1 MFSNTLFLLSA
12 VLTVAGAVLVVYSK
26 NLMHA
31 CIYLLASLFGIA
43 GLYACI
49 GADFL
54 AATQLVVYAGG
65 VIILMLFAIMLT
77 GGTGNRTNKYGLEKI
92 PAMGNRKTFFVAGFA
107 AIVSALI
114 IIKVTIPV
122 FKNTANIVETANAP
136 TVERIGTLLATE
148 HILAFEISSV
158 LLLGAL
164 IGAAV
169 ISRPRKEIHDEFRR
183 LLRHFI
189 YFIYLRNH
197 GYDRT

>member
-1 MFSNTLFLLSA
+1 MFTNTLFLLSA
-12 VLTVAGAVLVVYSK
+12 AITLGGAIAVVYSQ

-31 CIYLLASLFGIA
+31 CIYLLASFFGVA

-65 VIILMLFAIMLT
+65 VVILMLFAIMLT
-77 GGTGNRTNKYGLEKI
+77 GGTGNNMNRYGLVKVA
-92 PAMGNRKTFFVAGFA
+92 AMGNSKTYFMAGIT
-107 AIVSALI
+107 AILTSLI
-114 IIKVTIPV
+114 ILKIIANVLRETPPSV
-122 FKNTANIVETANAP
+122 LTANTP
-136 TVERIGTLLATE
+136 TVEKIGIILATD

-169 ISRPRKEIHDEFRR
+169 ISRPRKERHD
-183 LLRHFI
+183 
-189 YFIYLRNH
+189 
-197 GYDRT
+197 

>member
-1 MFSNTLFLLSA
+1 MFSNTLFLASA
-12 VLTVAGAVLVVYSK
+12 LLTIGGAIAVVYSK

-31 CIYLLASLFGIA
+31 CIYLLASLFGVA

-65 VIILMLFAIMLT
+65 VVILMLFAIMLT
-77 GGTGNRTNKYGLEKI
+77 GGTGNRVNRFGLEKI
-92 PAMGNRKTFFVAGFA
+92 PSMGNQKTYFFAGIA
-107 AIVSALI
+107 AVVSAAVI
-114 IIKVTIPV
+114 VKIMIPV
-122 FKNTANIVETANAP
+122 LRANPNIAPGANEA
-136 TVERIGTLLATE
+136 TVEKIGTLLATD

-169 ISRPRKEIHDEFRR
+169 ISRPRKEIHD
-183 LLRHFI
+183 
-189 YFIYLRNH
+189 
-197 GYDRT
+197 

>member
-1 MFSNTLFLLSA
+1 MFTNTLFLLSA
-12 VLTVAGAVLVVYSK
+12 AVTLGGAFAVVYSQ

-54 AATQLVVYAGG
+54 AASQLVIYAGG

-77 GGTGNRTNKYGLEKI
+77 GGTSNSINRYGLVKVA
-92 PAMGNRKTFFVAGFA
+92 AMGNKKTYFFAGFTAIIATLVSMKILASVLRAQPEKLIA
-107 AIVSALI
+107 ANEP
-114 IIKVTIPV
+114 TIE
-122 FKNTANIVETANAP
+122 KL
-136 TVERIGTLLATE
+136 GTILATD

-169 ISRPRKEIHDEFRR
+169 ISRPRREIHD
-183 LLRHFI
+183 
-189 YFIYLRNH
+189 
-197 GYDRT
+197 

>member
-1 MFSNTLFLLSA
+1 MFTNTLFLLSA
-12 VLTVAGAVLVVYSK
+12 AITLGGAFAVVYTQ

-31 CIYLLASLFGIA
+31 CIFLLASLFGVA

-54 AATQLVVYAGG
+54 AAAQLVVYAGG

-77 GGTGNRTNKYGLEKI
+77 GGASNSINRYGLVKI
-92 PAMGNRKTFFVAGFA
+92 AAMGSTKTYFAAGFT
-107 AIVSALI
+107 AIVTSLVLLKI
-114 IIKVTIPV
+114 IANVLKNQPNKVLA
-122 FKNTANIVETANAP
+122 ANEA
-136 TVERIGTLLATE
+136 TVEKLGTLLATD

-169 ISRPRKEIHDEFRR
+169 ISRPRKEKHD
-183 LLRHFI
+183 
-189 YFIYLRNH
+189 
-197 GYDRT
+197 

>member
-1 MFSNTLFLLSA
+1 MFTNTLFLLSA
-12 VLTVAGAVLVVYSK
+12 ALTIGGAIAVVYCK

-31 CIYLLASLFGIA
+31 CIFLLASFFGMA

-65 VIILMLFAIMLT
+65 VVILMLFAIMLT
-77 GGTGNRTNKYGLEKI
+77 GGTGNRVNKFGLEKI
-92 PAMGNRKTFFVAGFA
+92 PAMGNPKTYFIAGFTS
-107 AIVSALI
+107 IVSALVLIKI
-114 IIKVTIPV
+114 IYSVVTTSPSLAL
-122 FKNTANIVETANAP
+122 TANEP
-136 TVERIGTLLATE
+136 TVERIGTLLATD

-169 ISRPRKEIHDEFRR
+169 ISRPRKEIHD
-183 LLRHFI
+183 
-189 YFIYLRNH
+189 
-197 GYDRT
+197 

>member
-1 MFSNTLFLLSA
+1 MFANTLFLLSA
-12 VLTVAGAVLVVYSK
+12 VLTIGGAIAVVYSK

-31 CIYLLASLFGIA
+31 CIYLLASLFGVA

-65 VIILMLFAIMLT
+65 VVILMLFAIMLT
-77 GGTGNRTNKYGLEKI
+77 GGTGNKVNKYGLEKI
-92 PAMGNRKTFFVAGFA
+92 PAMGNRKTFFIAGFTA
-107 AIVSALI
+107 VVSALVL
-114 IIKVTIPV
+114 IKIMVASLRGNMNLV
-122 FKNTANIVETANAP
+122 ELANEP
-136 TVERIGTLLATE
+136 TVEKIGTLLATE

-169 ISRPRKEIHDEFRR
+169 ISRPRKEIHD
-183 LLRHFI
+183 
-189 YFIYLRNH
+189 
-197 GYDRT
+197 

>member
-1 MFSNTLFLLSA
+1 VFANTLFLLSA
-12 VLTVAGAVLVVYSK
+12 VLTLGGAFAVVYSK

-31 CIYLLASLFGIA
+31 CIYLLASLFGVA

-77 GGTGNRTNKYGLEKI
+77 GGTGNRVNKYGLEKI
-92 PAMGNRKTFFVAGFA
+92 PAMGNKKTYFMAGFA
-107 AIVSALI
+107 AVVSAAVVIKIMCSVLMANKNLI
-114 IIKVTIPV
+114 AG
-122 FKNTANIVETANAP
+122 ANEP
-136 TVERIGTLLATE
+136 TVERLGTLLATD

-169 ISRPRKEIHDEFRR
+169 ISRPRKEIHD
-183 LLRHFI
+183 
-189 YFIYLRNH
+189 
-197 GYDRT
+197 

>member
-1 MFSNTLFLLSA
+1 VFTNTLFLLSA
-12 VLTVAGAVLVVYSK
+12 VLTLGGAIAVVYSH

-31 CIYLLASLFGIA
+31 CIYLLASLFGVA

-65 VIILMLFAIMLT
+65 VVILMLFAIMLT
-77 GGTGNRTNKYGLEKI
+77 GGTGNNINRYGLEKVA
-92 PAMGNRKTFFVAGFA
+92 AMGNKKTYFFAG
-107 AIVSALI
+107 ISAVISSLVVLNI
-114 IIKVTIPV
+114 L
-122 FKNTANIVETANAP
+122 ANILKAQPNKILAANEP
-136 TVERIGTLLATE
+136 TVERLGTLLATD

-169 ISRPRKEIHDEFRR
+169 ISRPRKERHD
-183 LLRHFI
+183 
-189 YFIYLRNH
+189 
-197 GYDRT
+197 

>member
-1 MFSNTLFLLSA
+1 MFSNTLFLASA
-12 VLTVAGAVLVVYSK
+12 LLTLGGAFAVVYSK

-31 CIYLLASLFGIA
+31 CIYLLASLFGVA

-65 VIILMLFAIMLT
+65 VVILMLFAIMLT
-77 GGTGNRTNKYGLEKI
+77 GGSSNKINRFGLEKI
-92 PAMGNRKTFFVAGFA
+92 PSMGNKKTFFFASFA
-107 AIVSALI
+107 AIVSAMI
-114 IIKVTIPV
+114 IGKILYPV
-122 FKNTANIVETANAP
+122 FISTPNTVAMSDES
-136 TVERIGTLLATE
+136 TVERIGTVLATD

-169 ISRPRKEIHDEFRR
+169 ISRPRKEIHD
-183 LLRHFI
+183 
-189 YFIYLRNH
+189 
-197 GYDRT
+197 

>member
-1 MFSNTLFLLSA
+1 MFTNTLFLLSA
-12 VLTVAGAVLVVYSK
+12 VLTLGGAIAVVYSQ

-31 CIYLLASLFGIA
+31 CIYLLASFFGVA

-65 VIILMLFAIMLT
+65 VVILMLFAIMLT
-77 GGTGNRTNKYGLEKI
+77 GGTGNNINRYGLEKI
-92 PAMGNRKTFFVAGFA
+92 AAMGNKKTYFFAGLT
-107 AIVSALI
+107 AILASLVVLKI
-114 IIKVTIPV
+114 IANVL
-122 FKNTANIVETANAP
+122 KNQSSDVLAANAP
-136 TVERIGTLLATE
+136 TVERIGTLLATD

-169 ISRPRKEIHDEFRR
+169 ISRPRKERHD
-183 LLRHFI
+183 
-189 YFIYLRNH
+189 
-197 GYDRT
+197 